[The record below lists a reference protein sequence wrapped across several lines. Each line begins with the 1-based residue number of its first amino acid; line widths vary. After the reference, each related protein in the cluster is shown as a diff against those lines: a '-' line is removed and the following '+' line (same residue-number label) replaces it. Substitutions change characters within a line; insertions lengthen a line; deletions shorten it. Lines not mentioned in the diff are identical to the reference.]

1 MDRSK
6 DGPQYRLQFDDTIIL
21 VNKKK
26 FTLLKFI
33 EKCGSITSASKKAN
47 IPYRSALKYIEELE
61 KELNRTIVSTQRGGK
76 GGGGESKLTSAGK
89 DILKEYRK
97 VESILKMHA
106 DVNEI
111 EGNIQDIDYENK
123 IAVIYLGNK
132 KEKVILPLRGN
143 FKVGD
148 RVLVLIS
155 PEDIF
160 VMLKPQ
166 ESSVRNILPGK
177 IIKMELKDY
186 LIRLN
191 VDVGDLVLF
200 ADVTEY
206 SREQLNLTLGK
217 NVYIGFKAAAL
228 AMVKI

>member
-6 DGPQYRLQFDDTIIL
+6 EGPQYRLKFNDNIIL
-21 VNKKK
+21 INKKK

-33 EKCGSITSASKKAN
+33 DECDSITNASKKAG
-47 IPYRSALKYIEELE
+47 IPYRSALKYIEDLE
-61 KELNRTIVSTQRGGK
+61 KELDKRIVSTQRGGK
-76 GGGGESKLTSAGK
+76 GGGGESKLTSDGK
-89 DILKEYRK
+89 AILKEYRK

-111 EGNIQDIDYENK
+111 EGNIKEIDYENK
-123 IAVIYLGNK
+123 IAAIYLNGK
-132 KEKVILPLRGN
+132 KIILPLRGD
-143 FKVGD
+143 FKVDD

-177 IIKMELKDY
+177 IVKMEFKDH
-186 LIRLN
+186 LVRLN
-191 VDVGDLVLF
+191 VNSGELNLF

-206 SREQLNLTLGK
+206 AREQLNLTLGK
-217 NVYIGFKAAAL
+217 EVYIGFKAAAL

>member
-6 DGPQYRLQFDDTIIL
+6 DGPQYRLQFDDTILL

-26 FTLLKFI
+26 FTLLKYI
-33 EKCGSITSASKKAN
+33 DECGSITNASKKAD

-61 KELNRTIVSTQRGGK
+61 KELNKSIVSTQRGGK
-76 GGGGESKLTSAGK
+76 GGGGESKLTSNGK
-89 DILKEYRK
+89 NIIKEYRK

-111 EGNIQDIDYENK
+111 EGNISEIDYQNK
-123 IAVIYLGNK
+123 IAIIYLSDN
-132 KEKVILPLRGN
+132 KVILPLRGN

-177 IIKMELKDY
+177 IIKMELKDH

-191 VDVGDLVLF
+191 IDIGEITLF
-200 ADVTEY
+200 ADITEY
-206 SREQLNLTLGK
+206 AREQLNLTLGK
-217 NVYIGFKAAAL
+217 DVYIGFKAAAL

>member
-1 MDRSK
+1 MERPK

-26 FTLLKFI
+26 FTLLKYI
-33 EKCGSITSASKKAN
+33 DECGSITNASKKAN
-47 IPYRSALKYIEELE
+47 IPYRSSLKYIEEIE
-61 KELNRTIVSTQRGGK
+61 KELDRSIVSTQRGGK
-76 GGGGESKLTSAGK
+76 GGGGESKLTNNGK
-89 DILKEYRK
+89 AILKEYRK

-111 EGNIQDIDYENK
+111 EGNINDIDYDNK
-123 IAVIYLGNK
+123 IAVIYLGDK
-132 KEKVILPLRGN
+132 RVLLPLRGN

-166 ESSVRNILPGK
+166 ESSVRNIYQGK
-177 IIKMELKDY
+177 IIGMELKDH
-186 LIRLN
+186 LVRLN
-191 VDVGDLVLF
+191 VDIDDVKLF
-200 ADVTEY
+200 VDITEY
-206 SREQLNLTLGK
+206 AREQLDLHLGK
-217 NVYIGFKAAAL
+217 EIYIGFKAAAL

>member
-6 DGPQYRLQFDDTIIL
+6 EGPQYRLKFDDTIIL

-33 EKCGSITSASKKAN
+33 DECGSITNASKKAH

-61 KELNRTIVSTQRGGK
+61 KELNRSIVSTQRGGK
-76 GGGGESKLTSAGK
+76 GGGGESKLTSNGK
-89 DILKEYRK
+89 AILKEYRK

-111 EGNIQDIDYENK
+111 EGNINDIDYDNK
-123 IAVIYLGNK
+123 IAIIYLG
-132 KEKVILPLRGN
+132 EKRILLPVRGN
-143 FKVGD
+143 FEVGD

-166 ESSVRNILPGK
+166 ESSVRNIFPGK
-177 IIKMELKDY
+177 IIGMELKNH
-186 LIRLN
+186 LVRLN
-191 VDVGDLVLF
+191 VDIDDVKLF
-200 ADVTEY
+200 VDITEY
-206 SREQLNLTLGK
+206 AREQLELHLGK
-217 NVYIGFKAAAL
+217 KIYIGFKAAAL

>member
-1 MDRSK
+1 MRK
-6 DGPQYRLQFDDTIIL
+6 EGPKYRLQFDDSIIL
-21 VNKKK
+21 IDKKK

-33 EKCGSITSASKKAN
+33 DECGSITNASKRAE
-47 IPYRSALKYIEELE
+47 IPYRSALKYIEDLE
-61 KELNRTIVSTQRGGK
+61 NDLNRSIVSTQRGGK
-76 GGGGESKLTSAGK
+76 GGGGESKLTSDGK
-89 DILKEYRK
+89 VILKEYRK

-111 EGNIQDIDYENK
+111 EGDIQDIDYENK
-123 IAVIYLGNK
+123 IARIQVNGK
-132 KEKVILPLRGN
+132 KIILPLRGD

-160 VMLKPQ
+160 VMLEPQ

-177 IIKMELKDY
+177 IIKMELKDH
-186 LIRLN
+186 LVRLHI
-191 VDVGDLVLF
+191 DTGEYTLF

-206 SREQLNLTLGK
+206 AREQLNLTLGK
-217 NVYIGFKAAAL
+217 DIYIGFKAAAL

>member
-1 MDRSK
+1 MNRLK
-6 DGPQYRLQFDDTIIL
+6 DGPQYRLKFNDNIIL
-21 VNKKK
+21 IDKKK

-33 EKCGSITSASKKAN
+33 DECNSITQASKQAG

-61 KELNRTIVSTQRGGK
+61 KELNRIIVSTQRGGK
-76 GGGGESKLTSAGK
+76 GGGGESKLTSDGK
-89 DILKEYRK
+89 AILKEYRK

-111 EGNIQDIDYENK
+111 EANIREIDYKNK
-123 IAVIYLGNK
+123 IAIMYLND
-132 KEKVILPLRGN
+132 EKIILPVRGD
-143 FKVGD
+143 FEVGD

-160 VMLKPQ
+160 VMLEPQ
-166 ESSVRNILPGK
+166 ESSVRNIIPGK
-177 IIKMELKDY
+177 IVKMELKDH
-186 LIRLN
+186 LVRLT
-191 VDVGDLVLF
+191 VDIGKHNLL

-206 SREQLNLTLGK
+206 AREQLNLTLGK
-217 NVYIGFKAAAL
+217 DVYIGFKAAAL

>member
-1 MDRSK
+1 MERPK

-26 FTLLKFI
+26 FTLLKYI
-33 EKCGSITSASKKAN
+33 DECGSITSASKKAN
-47 IPYRSALKYIEELE
+47 IPYRSALKYIEEIE
-61 KELNRTIVSTQRGGK
+61 KELDRSIVSTQRGGK
-76 GGGGESKLTSAGK
+76 GGGGESKLTSYGK
-89 DILKEYRK
+89 AILKEYRK

-111 EGNIQDIDYENK
+111 EGNINDIDYDNK
-123 IAVIYLGNK
+123 IAVIYLGDK
-132 KEKVILPLRGN
+132 RVLLPLRGN

-160 VMLKPQ
+160 VMLEPQ
-166 ESSVRNILPGK
+166 ESSVRNIYPGK
-177 IIKMELKDY
+177 IIGMELKDH

-191 VDVGDLVLF
+191 VDLEDIKLLV
-200 ADVTEY
+200 DITEY
-206 SREQLNLTLGK
+206 ARQQLELHLGK
-217 NVYIGFKAAAL
+217 DVYIGFKAAAL

>member
-21 VNKKK
+21 VNNKK
-26 FTLLKFI
+26 FTLLKYI
-33 EKCGSITSASKKAN
+33 DECGSITDASKKAD

-61 KELNRTIVSTQRGGK
+61 KELNRSIVSTQRGGK
-76 GGGGESKLTSAGK
+76 GGGGKSKLTTNGK
-89 DILKEYRK
+89 TILKEYRK

-111 EGNIQDIDYENK
+111 EGNIEEIDYENK
-123 IAVIYLGNK
+123 IATIHLGD
-132 KEKVILPLRGN
+132 EKVILPLRGN
-143 FKVGD
+143 FRVGD

-166 ESSVRNILPGK
+166 ESSVRNILHGK
-177 IIKMELKDY
+177 IVKMELKDH
-186 LIRLN
+186 LVRLN
-191 VDVGDLVLF
+191 VDVGELILF
-200 ADVTEY
+200 ADITEY
-206 SREQLNLTLGK
+206 AREQLNLTLGK
-217 NVYIGFKAAAL
+217 KVYIGFKAAAL

>member
-1 MDRSK
+1 MNKSK
-6 DGPQYRLQFDDTIIL
+6 EGPQYRLKFNDSIIL
-21 VNKKK
+21 IDKKK

-33 EKCGSITSASKKAN
+33 DECGSITNASKKAK

-61 KELNRTIVSTQRGGK
+61 KELNHTIVSTHRGGR
-76 GGGGESKLTSAGK
+76 GGGGESKLTGDGK
-89 DILKEYRK
+89 AILKEYRK

-111 EGNIQDIDYENK
+111 EGSIEEIDYENK
-123 IAVIYLGNK
+123 IAAIYLND
-132 KEKVILPLRGN
+132 EKVILPLRGE

-160 VMLKPQ
+160 VMLEPQ

-177 IIKMELKDY
+177 IVKMELKDH
-186 LIRLN
+186 LVRLN
-191 VDVGDLVLF
+191 VDTGVVTLF

-206 SREQLNLTLGK
+206 AREQLNLTLGK
-217 NVYIGFKAAAL
+217 EVYIGFKAAAL

>member
-1 MDRSK
+1 MTK
-6 DGPQYRLQFDDTIIL
+6 DGPQYRLQFDDSIIL
-21 VNKKK
+21 IDKKK

-33 EKCGSITSASKKAN
+33 DECGSITDASKKAD
-47 IPYRSALKYIEELE
+47 IPYRSALKYIEDLE
-61 KELNRTIVSTQRGGK
+61 NDLNRSIVSTQRGGK
-76 GGGGESKLTSAGK
+76 GGGGESKLTNDGK
-89 DILKEYRK
+89 TILKEYRK

-111 EGNIQDIDYENK
+111 EGNISEIDYENK
-123 IAVIYLGNK
+123 IAVIYLNS
-132 KEKVILPLRGN
+132 EKIILPLRGE

-177 IIKMELKDY
+177 IVKMELKDH

-191 VDVGDLVLF
+191 VDLGELTLY

-206 SREQLNLTLGK
+206 AREQLNLTLGK
-217 NVYIGFKAAAL
+217 DVYIGFKAAAL

>member
-1 MDRSK
+1 MNRSK
-6 DGPQYRLQFDDTIIL
+6 DGPQYRLKFDDKIIL
-21 VNKKK
+21 IDKKK

-33 EKCGSITSASKKAN
+33 DEYNSTTQASEKAR

-61 KELNRTIVSTQRGGK
+61 KELNRIIVSTHRGGK
-76 GGGGESKLTSAGK
+76 GGGGESKLTSDGK
-89 DILKEYRK
+89 AILKEYRK

-111 EGNIQDIDYENK
+111 EANIKEIDYKNK
-123 IAVIYLGNK
+123 IAIIHLND
-132 KEKVILPLRGN
+132 EKIILPVRGD
-143 FKVGD
+143 FEVGD

-160 VMLKPQ
+160 VMLEPQ
-166 ESSVRNILPGK
+166 ESSVRNIIPGK
-177 IIKMELKDY
+177 IMKMELKDH
-186 LIRLN
+186 LVRLT
-191 VDVGDLVLF
+191 VDIGGHNLL

-206 SREQLNLTLGK
+206 AREQLNLTLGK
-217 NVYIGFKAAAL
+217 DVYIGFKAAAL

>member
-6 DGPQYRLQFDDTIIL
+6 EGPQYRLKFDDTIIL

-33 EKCGSITSASKKAN
+33 DECGSITNASKKAE

-61 KELNRTIVSTQRGGK
+61 KELDKSVVSTQRGGK
-76 GGGGESKLTSAGK
+76 GGGGESKLTSNGK
-89 DILKEYRK
+89 AIIKEYRK

-111 EGNIQDIDYENK
+111 EGIIKDIDVKNK
-123 IAVIYLGNK
+123 IAETYLGD
-132 KEKVILPLRGN
+132 EKVILPLRGN

-148 RVLVLIS
+148 RVLILIS

-166 ESSVRNILPGK
+166 ESSVRNIIPGK
-177 IIKMELKDY
+177 IIKMELKDH

-191 VDVGDLVLF
+191 IDIGDLTLF

-206 SREQLNLTLGK
+206 AREQLNLTLGK
-217 NVYIGFKAAAL
+217 DVYIGFKAAAL

>member
-1 MDRSK
+1 MERPK

-26 FTLLKFI
+26 FTLLKYI
-33 EKCGSITSASKKAN
+33 DECGSITNAAKKAD
-47 IPYRSALKYIEELE
+47 IPYRSALKYIEEIE
-61 KELNRTIVSTQRGGK
+61 KELDRSIVSTQRGGK
-76 GGGGESKLTSAGK
+76 GGGGESKLTNNGK
-89 DILKEYRK
+89 AILKEYRK

-111 EGNIQDIDYENK
+111 EGNINDIDYENK
-123 IAVIYLGNK
+123 IAIIYLGDK
-132 KEKVILPLRGN
+132 RVLLPLRGN

-166 ESSVRNILPGK
+166 ESSVRNIYPGK
-177 IIKMELKDY
+177 IIGMELKDR
-186 LIRLN
+186 LVRLN
-191 VDVGDLVLF
+191 VDIN
-200 ADVTEY
+200 DVTLFVDITEY
-206 SREQLNLTLGK
+206 AREQLDLHLGK
-217 NVYIGFKAAAL
+217 EIYIGFKAAAL